1 MVNDRL
7 CPKFTHTKT
16 GRAVFEDRIDT
27 SDVMSMHFSAS
38 DEETYLLSPG
48 DILLNEGQSLEL
60 VGRSAIYL
68 QNSAESDRLVSEQS
82 ARSVSDESDRSIPA
96 QSDRFWPSRVCLT
109 QSA

>member
-1 MVNDRL
+1 M
-7 CPKFTHTKT
+7 
-16 GRAVFEDRIDT
+16 
-27 SDVMSMHFSAS
+27 DVLDKARM
-38 DEETYLLSPG
+38 
-48 DILLNEGQSLEL
+48 
-60 VGRSAIYL
+60 L